1 VPWVF
6 AAGARPYFANKNR
19 TDVGLRSTLEKEY
32 DLIAELGKI
41 ATDRKIA
48 ISQPFAEGP
57 SGRTEDV
64 YPVLLAQFDRTPEPD
79 QTALLAPQQF
89 EMRRRDREVKD
100 ALLRAYGAVAL

>member
-1 VPWVF
+1 MWPDASGRGAKSGVPWVMSLRGTCCWWPGHRLHVPWVF

-19 TDVGLRSTLEKEY
+19 TDVGLRSTFEKEY

-48 ISQPFAEGP
+48 ISQPFSEGP

-64 YPVLLAQFDRTPEPD
+64 YPVLLSPPIH
-79 QTALLAPQQF
+79 
-89 EMRRRDREVKD
+89 
-100 ALLRAYGAVAL
+100 